1 MNGTTGEQRQP
12 IVVQIHLTQGGQEY
26 APPTLQRTQRLAA
39 VPGGAAEQTSRDV
52 KAVRILNTAGREEA
66 DGSRTVVVSLLPSG
80 HCACACGQTSCAG
93 SGSGE

>member
-1 MNGTTGEQRQP
+1 MNGTTGEQRPP
-12 IVVQIHLTQGGQEY
+12 IVVQIHLTQSGQEY
-26 APPTLQRTQRLAA
+26 VPPTLQSTQRLAA
-39 VPGGAAEQTSRDV
+39 VQTSRDV

-80 HCACACGQTSCAG
+80 HCACACGETSCAG